1 MLSRRGHV
9 ILTILCYTIEADKKL
24 AKRALEKGSA
34 MNLIKEQVQH
44 SRFGLGTILEQTA
57 STVDVRFEDDFGTK
71 KFMYPSAFETF
82 LVLCRPA
89 LKESMEQEL
98 TGIREQFALERAR
111 KIEAER
117 LHEEAVREIVAQ
129 RTANKKAVKPRA
141 PRAKKTVEKKTASTA
156 S

>member
-1 MLSRRGHV
+1 
-9 ILTILCYTIEADKKL
+9 
-24 AKRALEKGSA
+24 

-82 LVLCRPA
+82 LVLCQPA

-98 TGIREQFALERAR
+98 TGIREQFAMERAR

-141 PRAKKTVEKKTASTA
+141 PRAKKTAGTAS
-156 S
+156 